1 MPEVLVML
9 SKPQLSAGDPTTR
22 VTAVFTAIANTRM
35 AGLPIVNPA
44 LRVEAVTFTPWEN
57 GWLGV
62 LVTPWC
68 MNLLWIPIR
77 EEPPLGQLGAKIR
90 LGFPAIACEFV
101 VCQEAELGAY
111 LSCSLF
117 SPMAAFIHQEEARIT
132 AITVLQ
138 TLLAPVSPSEKADR
152 SCAGEPTTTQRR
164 WSRRALFAKWF
175 SDTTYNA

>member
-1 MPEVLVML
+1 ML

-77 EEPPLGQLGAKIR
+77 EEPPLGQLGAKIS

-111 LSCSLF
+111 SLF